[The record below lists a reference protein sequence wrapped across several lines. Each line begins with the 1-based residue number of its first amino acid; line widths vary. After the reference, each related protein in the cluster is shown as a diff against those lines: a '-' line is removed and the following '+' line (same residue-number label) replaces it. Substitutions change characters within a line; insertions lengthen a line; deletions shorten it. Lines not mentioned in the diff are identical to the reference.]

1 MSSLPVERYPV
12 DYKCTHIYDIA
23 DTLEKHKLRI
33 DNLKPKTPIRNSHFN
48 FYDFI
53 GKKIQK
59 ENTIFPK
66 MRLMDDPDHPEDER
80 MKEYTDPGSV
90 ILLPMHYDSS
100 QDEATFKKY
109 YAESKAKLVSM
120 FKQIYKDDKLK
131 EAIENI
137 DKHVDFGQSN
147 FEWANIAL
155 DVIYEEY
162 KQYFNNGYLRVWNP
176 YDWDSDTSFQ
186 HNADEDTAH
195 GYPIA
200 KMLHLSDIEKYL
212 ETNYNLK
219 DDLFYQFIIHNS
231 YVENRYWE
239 KPLGL
244 LFLENDTFIRKG
256 GKYGMDSTPTIDLML
271 GILELEYKETIK
283 NIIKEE
289 EQLPIYIDYYKKI
302 ETLKYDRI

>member
-1 MSSLPVERYPV
+1 MSTLPVERYPV

-23 DTLEKHKLRI
+23 DTLEKHGLKI
-33 DNLKPKTPIRNSHFN
+33 GNLKPKTPTRNSFHDFN
-48 FYDFI
+48 FHNFI
-53 GKKIQK
+53 GKKIQN

-66 MRLMDDPDHPEDER
+66 MRLIDEPHDHPLDER
-80 MKEYTDPGSV
+80 MKDYTDPGSV
-90 ILLPMHYDSS
+90 ILLPKHYDSS
-100 QDEATFKKY
+100 GDEASFKKY
-109 YAESKAKLVSM
+109 YTESKGKLISM
-120 FKQIYKDDKLK
+120 FKQIYKGDGLK
-131 EAIENI
+131 DAIENI

-176 YDWDSDTSFQ
+176 YDWDSDTRFQ

-195 GYPIA
+195 GYPIC
-200 KMLHLSDIEKYL
+200 KLLHLSDIEKYL

-219 DDLFYQFIIHNS
+219 DDLFYQFVIHNN

-244 LFLENDTFIRKG
+244 YLQENGTFTRNG
-256 GKYGMDSTPTIDLML
+256 GQYGMDSTPTIDLML
-271 GILELEYKETIK
+271 GILELEYKDLIK
-283 NIIKEE
+283 SVIEE
-289 EQLPIYIDYYKKI
+289 EECLEIYIDYYKKI
-302 ETLKYDRI
+302 ESKY